1 MGESRASRLHAAQ
14 GARRSRLPRA
24 RTLLT
29 ACSVGMLL
37 AFGLRG
43 LLLGPGEAL
52 QRMFGRV
59 RTHPSLLLQHYN
71 ARELL
76 FRRDGKRVYFLH
88 IHKVRGGA
96 STLWRR
102 SLSLVRVQAA
112 GSTLCQLAMNA
123 GELVN
128 RDNNCNLQDAPKRAL
143 ASGNSVTQ
151 CAAFRCAAA
160 ARSGDPVPRC
170 TDADC
175 VRDMQQLGRHVRG
188 QRAGP
193 ARRAVL

>member
-1 MGESRASRLHAAQ
+1 M
-14 GARRSRLPRA
+14 
-24 RTLLT
+24 
-29 ACSVGMLL
+29 ACSVGLLL

-43 LLLGPGEAL
+43 LMLGPGEAL
-52 QRMFGRV
+52 QRVFGRV

-88 IHKVRGGA
+88 IHKVRHA
-96 STLWRR
+96 AARFADEPEPC
-102 SLSLVRVQAA
+102 VQAA

-143 ASGNSVTQ
+143 ASGNPASQ

-160 ARSGDPVPRC
+160 ARSRGPVPRFMSSERTC
-170 TDADC
+170 G
-175 VRDMQQLGRHVRG
+175 VQHLGCHVCG